1 MRLVMIQGRAIGIYE
16 RTPAKPPAQCWQRV
30 TALISDDDTHCDAV
44 NVEWLRTLP
53 TSELRKFG

>member
-1 MRLVMIQGRAIGIYE
+1 MIQGRAIGIYE